1 MSTPPDPNTPPAA
14 GNPPPQGNPNPPAPP
29 APPVPGGNPDPAQ
42 PPASG
47 NADDPP
53 LGPAGE
59 KALAEWKKRAKE
71 AEDKAKD
78 QAARLKE
85 YEDRDKTEAER
96 QADALKAATERA
108 EQATRLAVSSKVEA
122 LAAGRFQD
130 PLDAVDAL
138 KGGSYVTGDG
148 AVDGDAIKAALD
160 DLLTRKPHWAASEPG
175 PRVPRPDP
183 AQGARPGTPPNLTQQ
198 IADAEKAGNTKLAL
212 ALKTQQLRATKTPT
226 K

>member
-1 MSTPPDPNTPPAA
+1 MSTPTDPNTPPAP
-14 GNPPPQGNPNPPAPP
+14 GNPQPPGDPNTPPAPETTP
-29 APPVPGGNPDPAQ
+29 QGGEPDPAQ
-42 PPASG
+42 PPAP
-47 NADDPP
+47 DDPA

-59 KALAEWKKRAKE
+59 KALAEWKRRAKE
-71 AEDKAKD
+71 AEQQAKD

-108 EQATRLAVSSKVEA
+108 EQATRLAVSAKVEA

-138 KGGSYVTGDG
+138 KSGSYVGDDG
-148 AVDGDAIKAALD
+148 TVDGDAIKAALD
-160 DLLTRKPHWAASEPG
+160 DLLTRKPHWAAAEPG

-183 AQGARPGTPPNLTQQ
+183 AQGARPGTAPNLSQQ
-198 IADAEKAGNTKLAL
+198 IAEAEKGGNTKLAL
-212 ALKTQQLRATKTPT
+212 ALKTQQLREMKTPT